1 MDETTE
7 LTDAQLA
14 AKRKTCGVR
23 RAKATHEKTARE
35 KEMSESSL
43 SRDRGW
49 FVDDFDFDTENIK
62 VALTTKNP
70 SAWPDS
76 SDWVTLP
83 TPEPVGG
90 TTWNS
95 DRTSVVFDVPE
106 KFTTWTTTTTL
117 TKEMIDAM
125 TGKMMEMPEP
135 VAEVDLAVVCFRVR
149 FFDEP
154 TLYTYAATGVK
165 RGLKGHMYWYLTG
178 TDTPQNVTYEELL
191 DWFSINGREIVE
203 MWVATSWKK
212 LVTDEEENE

>member
-1 MDETTE
+1 MATPTPEPTE
-7 LTDAQLA
+7 AQLA
-14 AKRKTCGVR
+14 AKHKTRGVR
-23 RAKATHEKTARE
+23 RAKATHEKTALE
-35 KEMSESSL
+35 KAMSESSL

-49 FVDDFDFDTENIK
+49 FVDGFDFDTDNIK
-62 VALTTKNP
+62 VTLTTKNP

-83 TPEPVGG
+83 TPEPVSGA
-90 TTWNS
+90 TWNS
-95 DRTSVVFDVPE
+95 DRTSIVFDVPE

-117 TKEMIDAM
+117 TPEMIDAM

-149 FFDEP
+149 YFDAAQV
-154 TLYTYAATGVK
+154 YTYAATGVK
-165 RGLKGHMYWYLTG
+165 RGKRRLWYVTG
-178 TDTPQNVTYEELL
+178 TDAPQGVTYDELL
-191 DWFSINGREIVE
+191 DWFSENGREIVE